1 MPHSEE
7 NVTSRPTRVH
17 IPESVNAGKV
27 QTGAKHMTVLSVL
40 LALGIGLIAVGVVSA
55 VVFVRWKR

>member
-1 MPHSEE
+1 M
-7 NVTSRPTRVH
+7 TSRPTRVH